1 MSIFNKDSDKKKL
14 KKRFQR
20 QKKRAVVA
28 KSIHKVAII
37 RAMSVCMV
45 GILVVGGGVMGITSI
60 IPEKFDNA
68 TDATMD
74 MMAVDSIV
82 GNDAVVSESGIT
94 SSSATKV
101 TEKSGVK
108 DDINNSGTKDDINNS
123 GLVIEAKGAVLMD
136 VGSNTVLFSQN
147 GADRLPPASVTKI
160 MTMLLIMDAIDQGQ
174 VALTDKVTV
183 SERSASM
190 GGSQMYMEPG
200 EQHTLEELM
209 KGISM
214 VSANDACVCVAEYI
228 SGSVEIFVENM
239 NNKAKELGMENTHF
253 VNTNGLPVADHY
265 TSAHDIAIMS
275 CELIKHKKTHEW
287 FTKWQDKLMVGL
299 PGKQTEFGLTNTNR
313 LIKQYTGANGIKT
326 GFTREAGFC
335 LSGSATRE
343 DMTLVAVVLGC
354 PTSKIRFAEA
364 SKLLDYGFAAYDTVK
379 LAEKGEPHGLIEI
392 EKGEPNYINAV
403 AGENISILVKKGEK
417 ESVTFEIEQDS
428 KIKAPIAKGDKIG
441 DIVVYQNEKEINRF
455 PLVAEE
461 SAEKASILQL
471 YKRLIKNVVE

>member
-1 MSIFNKDSDKKKL
+1 MSIFNRNNDKRRLRKRFL
-14 KKRFQR
+14 RAKKR
-20 QKKRAVVA
+20 VVVS
-28 KSIHKVAII
+28 KTIHKVAII
-37 RAMSVCMV
+37 RAMSICMV

-60 IPEKFDNA
+60 IPDN
-68 TDATMD
+68 TDKTTGMVVD
-74 MMAVDSIV
+74 MVPVDNIV
-82 GNDAVVSESGIT
+82 GSGAVVSESAIT
-94 SSSATKV
+94 SDSDTKV
-101 TEKSGVK
+101 NEKSGAK
-108 DDINNSGTKDDINNS
+108 GDINNS

-136 VGSNTVLFSQN
+136 ASSGTVLFSQN

-160 MTMLLIMDAIDQGQ
+160 MTMVLVMDAIDRGQ

-239 NNKAKELGMENTHF
+239 NAKAKELGMKNTHF
-253 VNTNGLPVADHY
+253 VNTNGLPVSDHY

-275 CELIKHKKTHEW
+275 CELIKHKKTHDW
-287 FTKWQDKLMVGL
+287 FTKWQDTLMVGL

-313 LIKQYTGANGIKT
+313 LIKQYTGANGVKT

-343 DMTLVAVVLGC
+343 DMTLIAVVLGC
-354 PTSKIRFAEA
+354 PSSKIRFAEA

-392 EKGEPNYINAV
+392 EKGEPNYINSV
-403 AGENISILVKKGEK
+403 AGEDISILVKKGEK
-417 ESVTFEIEQDS
+417 ESVTFEIEQDT